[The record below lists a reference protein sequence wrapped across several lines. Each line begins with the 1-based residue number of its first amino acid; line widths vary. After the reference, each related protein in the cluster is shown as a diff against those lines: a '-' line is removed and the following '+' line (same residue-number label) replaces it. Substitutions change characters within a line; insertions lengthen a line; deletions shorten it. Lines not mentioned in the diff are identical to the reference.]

1 LNDDII
7 IDPNL
12 KKCLR
17 LFIEDKSKE
26 ILKIYEFDYEPD
38 VKNKLNKFC
47 EKEGIQIDLR
57 LETDNRNYEYLSLK
71 KKDFPKIYK
80 ESRKEKREMILHIK
94 DSVVKTQIEE
104 NVI

>member
-1 LNDDII
+1 MNDDII
-7 IDPNL
+7 IDPYL
-12 KKCLR
+12 KKFLR
-17 LFIEDKSKE
+17 LFIEDKSIE

-71 KKDFPKIYK
+71 KKD

-94 DSVVKTQIEE
+94 DSFVKTQIEE